1 MSKFNMTVQ
10 AVDAAA
16 DRRKKTIKAVGFTSI
31 AVMVLATGGF
41 LAWYLTAPPMPATL
55 DEAIALANSPRYKR
69 LSDEQKQP
77 YLDVIREQF
86 GSLDREQRR
95 AMIGDDEDA
104 RDMARDAMRAMMMQ
118 MMKNYGAASYEERQ
132 AMAAQMPGR
141 RGGPPGGGGEGRGGG
156 ERGGRDAGQMRNRIS
171 DRMANGNAQAM
182 GTIGLMIQDM
192 RKNRESQQ

>member
-10 AVDAAA
+10 AVDAAT
-16 DRRKKTIKAVGFTSI
+16 DRRKKTIKAVGTSSI
-31 AVMVLATGGF
+31 AVMVLAAGGY
-41 LAWYLTAPPMPATL
+41 LAWYLTAPALPTTL
-55 DEAIALANSPRYKR
+55 DEAITLANSPRYKR

-118 MMKNYGAASYEERQ
+118 MMKTYGAASYEERQ
-132 AMAAQMPGR
+132 AMAARMPGR
-141 RGGPPGGGGEGRGGG
+141 RGGPGGPGGGEGRGGG
-156 ERGGRDAGQMRNRIS
+156 GGRDAGEMRNRMS

-182 GTIGLMIQDM
+182 GTIGLMIRDRRARQD
-192 RKNRESQQ
+192 RD

>member
-10 AVDAAA
+10 EVDTAAE
-16 DRRKKTIKAVGFTSI
+16 RRKKAVKAVGFTCLS
-31 AVMVLATGGF
+31 VMVLAAGGY
-41 LAWYLTAPPMPATL
+41 LAWYLTAPALPTTL
-55 DEAIALANSPRYKR
+55 EEAIAVANSPRYKR

-118 MMKNYGAASYEERQ
+118 MMKNYGAASFEERQ
-132 AMAAQMPGR
+132 AMAARMPGR
-141 RGGPPGGGGEGRGGG
+141 RGGEGRGGEGRGGG
-156 ERGGRDAGQMRNRIS
+156 ERGGRDAGQMRNRMS

-182 GTIGLMIQDM
+182 GTMGLMIQDW
-192 RKNRESQQ
+192 RKKRESQ